1 MTPEQ
6 RRRQNAEYC
15 RQLHDAVYEPE
26 RLKREQITRTRIRNQ
41 RIKQQTKENTMDI
54 QIIKDNVSEI
64 ESKTHNINDLIK
76 MYDNIEYASR
86 NLKEMYE
93 QIRDDEAQ
101 GQELEQ
107 KQKLMEALNNL
118 NQGQK

>member
-1 MTPEQ
+1 
-6 RRRQNAEYC
+6 
-15 RQLHDAVYEPE
+15 
-26 RLKREQITRTRIRNQ
+26 
-41 RIKQQTKENTMDI
+41 MDI

-86 NLKEMYE
+86 NIKEMYE